1 MKKVMSV
8 VLVLVMVLSLAACA
22 AAPESA
28 ESKVASYVEKYG
40 SSLVSGLEEAF
51 ATSSGMTCES
61 SVKAEGTGIIID
73 IKINELDNL
82 TQEQKD
88 LMQGAYDAMGS
99 SFDVTLTTV
108 QKEISEVTYMTINV
122 CEKDGDVVATI
133 QSGQK

>member
-88 LMQGAYDAMGS
+88 LMQGAYDAMDS

-133 QSGQK
+133 QLGQK